1 MAAIRGANT
10 KPEMIIRRGLH
21 VRGFRFRLHDK
32 KLPGRPDLV
41 LPKHRAV
48 IFVNGCFWHGHDRAL
63 FKWPK
68 TREDFWRDKI
78 DGNVERDHKN
88 LAVLAEAGWRV
99 ALIWECALK
108 GKQRLQPTMVFDIL
122 SVWIEGDLKE
132 CVIQGHDQETKETLA

>member
-1 MAAIRGANT
+1 
-10 KPEMIIRRGLH
+10 
-21 VRGFRFRLHDK
+21 HDR

-41 LPKHRAV
+41 FPKHKAL
-48 IFVNGCFWHGHDRAL
+48 IFVNGCFWHGHDCAL

-68 TREDFWRDKI
+68 TRKDFWRDKI
-78 DGNVERDHKN
+78 DGNVVRDHRN
-88 LAVLAEAGWRV
+88 LAVLAEADWRV

-108 GKQRLQPTMVFDIL
+108 GKQRLQLKKVFDIL